1 MTQRNP
7 RLPRPPVWTWVG
19 LALLLIGAAQGTPTS
34 FTEEALKTL
43 LIVGG
48 QVLLVGSMAL
58 VGWRAGWVKP
68 LMLLFLLGLM
78 VATVGVNLRG
88 LWLSWVAAAQAPGS

>member
-34 FTEEALKTL
+34 FTQEALRTL

-68 LMLLFLLGLM
+68 LMLVFLLGLM
-78 VATVGVNLRG
+78 VVTVGVNLRG
-88 LWLSWVAAAQAPGS
+88 LWVAWIAAAQGPGS

>member
-7 RLPRPPVWTWVG
+7 RLSRPPIWTWVG

-34 FTEEALKTL
+34 FTREALKTL

-68 LMLLFLLGLM
+68 LMLAFLLGLIA
-78 VATVGVNLRG
+78 VSAAVNLWG
-88 LWLSWVAAAQAPGS
+88 LWDSWQTEMIRQ